1 MQNIG
6 LCTHF
11 TETDDWAFEYA
22 LELARSRHCHLNIC
36 HWLKSPYQI
45 RRDIVFD
52 DLFTPQETVSI
63 TPQLLNKFELQ
74 LRQYYEPKLGDFT
87 DVGFKLCEGAYQVE
101 LLRCFRQHLLDL
113 VVMGY
118 QEPDPVTSLVEQP
131 VELFATN
138 LDYPLVIVGADG
150 PNTFTLNAKAFDLL
164 DQLALPAGSWQVLED
179 ARVSYRLI

>member
-11 TETDDWAFEYA
+11 TETDEWAFEYA
-22 LELARSRHCHLNIC
+22 LELARSHPCHLNIC
-36 HWLKSPYQI
+36 HWLESPYQI

-52 DLFTPQETVSI
+52 DLFEPHETVAV
-63 TPQLLNKFELQ
+63 TPQLLTKFDLQ
-74 LRQYYEPKLGDFT
+74 LRQYYDPKLGDFT

-118 QEPDPVTSLVEQP
+118 QAPDPVNSPAEQP
-131 VELFATN
+131 LELFAAN
-138 LDYPLVIVGADG
+138 LDYPLLIVGIDG
-150 PNTFTLNAKAFDLL
+150 PQSFMLNAKALGLL
-164 DQLALPAGSWQVLED
+164 DQLSLPAGSWQVLED
-179 ARVSYRLI
+179 ARVSYRVL